1 MSAANSDQ
9 ACPSVSSDEAMEPA
23 TKRARIE
30 VKAFNQV
37 DLAAFTLKNNGKSTG
52 IKGGLNT
59 FPLIANQPIRFNLT
73 PSDWLEAPF
82 GFDLSGKYENPSFL
96 CGIPPEKPGASEGLS
111 LKVNLNV
118 EQAAFLRKLD
128 GVAQS
133 SFAELG
139 DAAWNPLVASDAE
152 QKHAASKIKVVLKG
166 ADLTKIAVVMKGSVT
181 RGEGWDF
188 LMNFL
193 ACSGNCKRAEVKLTV
208 KVKKLWNFAKK
219 AGLSLEATQMVL
231 RIDKPEEEEA
241 FGDDAELLA

>member
-1 MSAANSDQ
+1 MSAANSEQ
-9 ACPSVSSDEAMEPA
+9 VCPSVSSDEAMEPA

-37 DLAAFTLKNNGKSTG
+37 DVSAFTLKNNGKSTG
-52 IKGGLNT
+52 VKGGLNT

-73 PSDWLEAPF
+73 PSDWLEAHF
-82 GFDLSGKYENPSFL
+82 GFDLSGKYENLSFL
-96 CGIPPEKPGASEGLS
+96 GGTLPEKNA
-111 LKVNLNV
+111 
-118 EQAAFLRKLD
+118 EQAAFLWKLD

-139 DAAWNPLVASDAE
+139 DAAWHPLVTSDAE
-152 QKHAASKIKVVLKG
+152 QKHDASKIKVVLKG
-166 ADLTKIAVVMKGSVT
+166 ADLTKIAIVMKGSVS

-193 ACSGNCKRAEVKLTV
+193 TCSGNCKRAEVKLTV
-208 KVKKLWNFAKK
+208 KVKKLWNVAKK

-231 RIDKPEEEEA
+231 RIDKPEEEEV